1 MFFQVV
7 SVSLPYCGYVFTQ
20 CVESLYVGCAERDE
34 SSEEWLMKNFGAFK
48 AMARMKDFSTLN
60 MVFSGVSWLGF
71 SKEGRWLSRTQ

>member
-1 MFFQVV
+1 MF
-7 SVSLPYCGYVFTQ
+7 SVTLSYCGYVFTQ
-20 CVESLYVGCAERDE
+20 CVEFLYVGCTERDE

-71 SKEGRWLSRTQ
+71 SGEGRWLSLTQ